1 MQRGKA
7 RMYQISRFAA
17 ISQIF
22 CSLFLC
28 VKTRPKPKG
37 KHWISISQKGLS

>member
-17 ISQIF
+17 ISQF
-22 CSLFLC
+22 FFHSFSAFKHALSLKVNIGFPLAN
-28 VKTRPKPKG
+28 KG
-37 KHWISISQKGLS
+37 